1 MKNKMK
7 VLLLSL
13 LIVISMI
20 SSVFAYTQEI
30 GKATP
35 YYAHP
40 VTGAIEDPG
49 NNPGI
54 GQGMTENVLSPQA
67 LIETTDDG
75 RIFLSVRYNLANYI
89 KNESFAV
96 QNYGDE
102 DFYSVAAE
110 ITGQTEETRDYRF
123 EIPSKN
129 IVVRA
134 TFFVGPMGRDVIFY
148 YTISDFVE
156 GNTDFATLKNIGT
169 TTTEDKNQGA
179 VSEEDEES
187 GESVQEINIP
197 KSTMPNMEGLT
208 PVENNA
214 QVGQVIGPQG
224 EGEKIEQKIVNSKM
238 SAGDLGYSHG
248 LLTKDSQIIKKLYY
262 SEDSKGE
269 EESKGKTE
277 PGKITMAC
285 IYGLIA
291 LAVIM
296 TSALLITVV
305 MSFIYKAKVEEEL
318 NQKRSETYED

>member
-1 MKNKMK
+1 MRNKMTAFI
-7 VLLLSL
+7 LSL
-13 LIVISMI
+13 IIGISIVSN
-20 SSVFAYTQEI
+20 VYAYTQEI
-30 GKATP
+30 AKTTP
-35 YYAHP
+35 YYSHP
-40 VTGAIEDPG
+40 VTGVIEDPG

-54 GQGMTENVLSPQA
+54 GQGMTENVVSPQA
-67 LIETTDDG
+67 LVETTDDG
-75 RIFLSVRYNLANYI
+75 RIFLTVRYNLANYI

-156 GNTDFATLKNIGT
+156 GNTDFATLENVNSSSAGGT
-169 TTTEDKNQGA
+169 NETVEANQETQINN
-179 VSEEDEES
+179 VPPKEES
-187 GESVQEINIP
+187 ASQ
-197 KSTMPNMEGLT
+197 STMPNLKGLK
-208 PVENNA
+208 PVENNS
-214 QVGQVIGPQG
+214 QVGQVLGPQT
-224 EGEKIEQKIVNSKM
+224 EGEKIEQHVVNSKL

-248 LLTKDSQIIKKLYY
+248 LLTKDSEIIKKLYY
-262 SEDSKGE
+262 SEDSE
-269 EESKGKTE
+269 EETKQITK

-285 IYGLIA
+285 IYGLVG
-291 LAVIM
+291 LLVIM

>member
-7 VLLLSL
+7 ALLLSL
-13 LIVISMI
+13 LIIISMI
-20 SSVFAYTQEI
+20 SNVFAYTQEI

-75 RIFLSVRYNLANYI
+75 RMFLSVRYNLANYI

-96 QNYGDE
+96 QNYGEE

-156 GNTDFATLKNIGT
+156 GNTDFATLKNTGT
-169 TTTEDKNQGA
+169 TSSEGKSQGA
-179 VSEEDEES
+179 VIEEVEETGS
-187 GESVQEINIP
+187 SQEVNVSQSP
-197 KSTMPNMEGLT
+197 LPNMEGFT
-208 PVENNA
+208 PVENNV
-214 QVGQVIGPQG
+214 QVGQILGPQS

-248 LLTKDSQIIKKLYY
+248 LLTKDSPIIKKLYY

-269 EESKGKTE
+269 EESKEKTQ

-291 LAVIM
+291 LAVVM
-296 TSALLITVV
+296 TSALLITAI
-305 MSFIYKAKVEEEL
+305 MSFVYKGKVEEEL
-318 NQKRSETYED
+318 NQKRSEVYED

>member
-7 VLLLSL
+7 ALLLSL
-13 LIVISMI
+13 LIVISML
-20 SSVFAYTQEI
+20 SNVFAYTQEI

-67 LIETTDDG
+67 LLETTDDG
-75 RIFLSVRYNLANYI
+75 RMFLSVRYNLANYI
-89 KNESFAV
+89 KNETFAV

-110 ITGQTEETRDYRF
+110 VTGQTEETRDYRF

-156 GNTDFATLKNIGT
+156 GNTDFATLKNTGT
-169 TTTEDKNQGA
+169 TSSEGKSQGA
-179 VSEEDEES
+179 VIEEVEETGS
-187 GESVQEINIP
+187 SQEVSVSQSP
-197 KSTMPNMEGLT
+197 LPNMEGLT
-208 PVENNA
+208 PVENNV
-214 QVGQVIGPQG
+214 QVGQILGPQS

-248 LLTKDSQIIKKLYY
+248 LLTKDSPIIKKLYY

-269 EESKGKTE
+269 ESKEKTQ
-277 PGKITMAC
+277 PGKITMAF

-296 TSALLITVV
+296 TSALLITAV
-305 MSFIYKAKVEEEL
+305 MSFVYKAKVEEEL
-318 NQKRSETYED
+318 NQKRSDVYED

>member
-7 VLLLSL
+7 ALLLSL
-13 LIVISMI
+13 LIIISMI
-20 SSVFAYTQEI
+20 SNVFAYTQEI

-75 RIFLSVRYNLANYI
+75 RMFLSVRYNLANYI

-96 QNYGDE
+96 QNYGEE

-156 GNTDFATLKNIGT
+156 GNTDFATLKNTGT
-169 TTTEDKNQGA
+169 TSSEGKSQGA
-179 VSEEDEES
+179 VIEEVEETGS
-187 GESVQEINIP
+187 SQEVNVSQSP
-197 KSTMPNMEGLT
+197 LPNMEGLT
-208 PVENNA
+208 PVENNV
-214 QVGQVIGPQG
+214 QVGQILGPQS

-248 LLTKDSQIIKKLYY
+248 LLTKDSPIIKKLYY
-262 SEDSKGE
+262 SEDSEGE
-269 EESKGKTE
+269 EESKEKTQ

-291 LAVIM
+291 LAVVM
-296 TSALLITVV
+296 TSALLITAI
-305 MSFIYKAKVEEEL
+305 MSFVYKGKVEEEL
-318 NQKRSETYED
+318 NQKRSEVYED